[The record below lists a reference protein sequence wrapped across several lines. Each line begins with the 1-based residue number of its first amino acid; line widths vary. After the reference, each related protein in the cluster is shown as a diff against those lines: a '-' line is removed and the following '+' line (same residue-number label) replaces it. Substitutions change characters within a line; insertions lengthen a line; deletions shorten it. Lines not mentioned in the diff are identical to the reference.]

1 MKKIIKWVV
10 IAIILLIVLAAI
22 FGPDK
27 KKDSYSSSTT
37 SEASTESA
45 PAPPVPPVEVSAND
59 LLKAYKDNEIAANNK
74 FKDKS
79 VLVSGTLK
87 SIGADFSDKPLLT
100 LKAGGEFEF
109 NEPQATLAESDEPKA
124 ASLSKGQKIK
134 LLCIGNSEVAGTPM
148 LKDCVIQ

>member
-1 MKKIIKWVV
+1 MKKFIKWIVV
-10 IAIILLIVLAAI
+10 AIILLIVLAAI
-22 FGPDK
+22 FGSDK
-27 KKDSYSSSTT
+27 KQDSNSPDTT
-37 SEASTESA
+37 SEASTQSA
-45 PAPPVPPVEVSAND
+45 PSVPPVEVSAND

-79 VLVSGTLK
+79 VLVSGMLK

-124 ASLSKGQKIK
+124 ATLSKGQKIK
-134 LLCIGNSEVAGTPM
+134 LLCVGNSEVAGTPM

>member
-10 IAIILLIVLAAI
+10 IAIIILIVLAAI
-22 FGPDK
+22 FGSDK
-27 KKDSYSSSTT
+27 KKDSNN
-37 SEASTESA
+37 STESSQTTTEPTQA
-45 PAPPVPPVEVSAND
+45 VPPVEVSAND

-87 SIGADFSDKPLLT
+87 SIGAGITDKPLLT

-109 NEPQATLAESDEPKA
+109 NEPQATLAESDEAKA

>member
-1 MKKIIKWVV
+1 MKKILKWVA
-10 IAIILLIVLAAI
+10 IAFVLLIILALI
-22 FGPDK
+22 FGSDK
-27 KKDSYSSSTT
+27 QQETTT
-37 SEASTESA
+37 SPTATETTGESA
-45 PAPPVPPVEVSAND
+45 PAAPPVEVTAND

-79 VLVSGTLK
+79 ILVSATLK

-100 LKAGGEFEF
+100 LQAGGEFEF
-109 NEPQATLAESDEPKA
+109 NEPQATLAESDETKA